1 MEVGWDT
8 RPSPQ
13 RTSRKARDQAPPVG
27 DLDRRAG
34 KISADPLHLAIKIFR
49 QKRLGDGIEGET
61 VPGPDEAMV
70 FVGNVTQVTEA
81 PRCFERLHL
90 LGLGVDDGGCET
102 L

>member
-1 MEVGWDT
+1 MPVAWKLGGISDLRRSELA
-8 RPSPQ
+8 
-13 RTSRKARDQAPPVG
+13 RKARDQAPSVC

-70 FVGNVTQVTEA
+70 FVGNVT
-81 PRCFERLHL
+81 
-90 LGLGVDDGGCET
+90 
-102 L
+102 